1 MPLSGEG
8 KVQMGPG
15 PEDDLTGHPWDLLAQ
30 TNKAAFES
38 WLWRPEAWGHFL
50 LPRW

>member
-15 PEDDLTGHPWDLLAQ
+15 PEDDLTGPMGPSCP
-30 TNKAAFES
+30 NKQGCIRIMA
-38 WLWRPEAWGHFL
+38 LEA
-50 LPRW
+50 